1 MGMMKNLFDDYLAD
15 EQAKMQEE
23 YELWISE
30 QEAKVRDPLPH
41 DFNIKE
47 EDNESND

>member
-1 MGMMKNLFDDYLAD
+1 MKQQMDIEDYIAD
-15 EQAKMQEE
+15 ITAQEHME